1 MPTPANEFDDFAEVL
16 LVKQGVP
23 PCLSWVLPR
32 STSYCLRYCEF
43 FTCRSSR
50 RGRMKMN
57 CWKAMNPRYGRNA
70 IKMCRRLGLIDE
82 TLYFSLERLRA
93 IRNKCAHNVAFD
105 HGVSPL
111 RQYFS
116 DFRKSLSGR
125 ESYRLTKK
133 RYFDDEFANPIEEM
147 QCLLLTICV
156 LLEAV
161 RTHTVQTKG
170 NKKTLKVSAR

>member
-16 LVKQGVP
+16 LVSGGRP
-23 PCLSWVLPR
+23 RLSWVLPR

-50 RGRMKMN
+50 RGKNEDELLEGDKCTFSTR
-57 CWKAMNPRYGRNA
+57 

-111 RQYFS
+111 REYFS